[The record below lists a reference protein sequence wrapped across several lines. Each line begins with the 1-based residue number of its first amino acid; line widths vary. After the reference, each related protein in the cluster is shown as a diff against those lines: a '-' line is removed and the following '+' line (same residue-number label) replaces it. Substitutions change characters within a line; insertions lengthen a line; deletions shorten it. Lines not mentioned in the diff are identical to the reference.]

1 MCVCLHV
8 NVLMGRCCLQKN
20 TRFLDMSYLYW
31 ISPAQCRPLTIVAKI
46 NKFYLHAPSL
56 LALCY
61 SKRME
66 SGRLGVHNVDICA

>member
-1 MCVCLHV
+1 MCLHV
-8 NVLMGRCCLQKN
+8 NVLMDRYCLQKN

-56 LALCY
+56 LALYY
-61 SKRME
+61 SKKMQ
-66 SGRLGVHNVDICA
+66 SGRLESDNVDICA